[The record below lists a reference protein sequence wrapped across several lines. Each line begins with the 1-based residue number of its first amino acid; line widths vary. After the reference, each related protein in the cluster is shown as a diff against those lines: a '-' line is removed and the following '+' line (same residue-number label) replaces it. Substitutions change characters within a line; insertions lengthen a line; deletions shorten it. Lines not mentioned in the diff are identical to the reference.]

1 MLKIIVEDQ
10 VLVPEDV
17 KDLQSF
23 RQWTYRDDFPESG
36 RIDFIQGSIEI
47 DISPE
52 ELFAHG
58 RLKVEISTAISNLV
72 ERSEWMIVSD
82 STRIASESADLAA
95 EPDIVVLARDTI
107 QSGNVC
113 LTPKANRSGDFV
125 EIEGPVDLVVEVV
138 SDSSVSKD
146 MTRLRRAY
154 FDAGIREYW
163 IADARK
169 NDLVFKILTRSAN
182 EYQESEPTGDGW
194 LASDVLLKEFKLTRP
209 VVEPEW
215 VEFELLSRG

>member
-47 DISPE
+47 DMSPE
-52 ELFAHG
+52 QLFAHG
-58 RLKVEISTAISNLV
+58 RLKVEISGTLLSIV
-72 ERSEWMIVSD
+72 QRSEWMIVSD
-82 STRIASESADLAA
+82 STRVACVEADLGA

-107 QSGNVC
+107 QSGAVR
-113 LTPKANRSGDFV
+113 LTPKSNRSGDFV

-169 NDLVFKILTRSAN
+169 DDLVFKILTRSGD
-182 EYQESEPTGDGW
+182 EYQESEPSEDGW
-194 LASDVLLKEFKLTRP
+194 LASDVLNKEFKLTRP

-215 VEFELLSRG
+215 VEFELLCR

>member
-1 MLKIIVEDQ
+1 MLEIIVEDQ
-10 VLVPEDV
+10 ILVPKDV
-17 KDLQSF
+17 KDLKSF
-23 RQWTYRDDFPESG
+23 RLWTHRDDFPQSG

-47 DISPE
+47 DMSPE
-52 ELFAHG
+52 QLFAHG

-72 ERSEWMIVSD
+72 ERSDWMVVSD
-82 STRIASESADLAA
+82 STRIASVEADLGV

-107 QSGNVC
+107 RSDTVS
-113 LTPKANRSGDFV
+113 LTPKANRDGDYV
-125 EIEGPVDLVVEVV
+125 EIEGAVDLVVEVV

-163 IADARK
+163 IADAQK
-169 NDLVFKILTRSAN
+169 DDLVFQILKRS
-182 EYQESEPTGDGW
+182 EDQYQETEPTEDGW
-194 LASDVLLKEFKLTRP
+194 LSSDVLSKEFKLTRP

-215 VEFELLSRG
+215 VELELLAR